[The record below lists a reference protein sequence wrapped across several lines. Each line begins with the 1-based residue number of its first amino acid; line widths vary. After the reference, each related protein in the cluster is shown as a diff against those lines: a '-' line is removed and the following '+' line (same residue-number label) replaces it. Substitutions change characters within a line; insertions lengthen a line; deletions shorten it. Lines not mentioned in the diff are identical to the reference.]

1 MYSASIAHRRYAF
14 DGLATRCRAVAAVI
28 AARFAACVVA
38 VLLAV
43 AARADDAFPTRV
55 IRVIVPYP
63 AGGIV
68 DLMTR
73 VVAARLAEVWGQ
85 PIVIEDKPG
94 ANGNI
99 AFEQAARAAPDGYT
113 WVYAGPAMMANPRLY
128 GGTLPWSEKSFAG
141 VGVIAWAPAT
151 LVVHPDVA
159 PDVAALVTRARRAP
173 GELNVANVGVGSS
186 THLNT
191 AIFLNGQRLAMT
203 EIAYKGQPPAI
214 HDLLANRIHV
224 MVASVGLVADHV
236 RSRALH
242 GLAVIGPA
250 RSPLLPEVPTFAEA
264 GYPEANLVP
273 WYGLAAPAGIAPAIQ
288 ARIVE
293 AINRAVAEPTVR
305 AQLARLG
312 VEPAAP
318 MDRDDIARRIA
329 ADTERY
335 AGVIRASNIR
345 LSD

>member
-1 MYSASIAHRRYAF
+1 M
-14 DGLATRCRAVAAVI
+14 I
-28 AARFAACVVA
+28 AARVVACVVA
-38 VLLAV
+38 VFLAA
-43 AARADDAFPTRV
+43 AARADDAYPSRV

-68 DLMTR
+68 DLVAR
-73 VVAARLAEVWGQ
+73 VVTTRLAEAWGQ
-85 PIVIEDKPG
+85 SIVVEDKPG

-99 AFEQAARAAPDGYT
+99 AFEQVARATPDGYT
-113 WVYAGPAMMANPRLY
+113 WVTATPALMANPRLY

-141 VGVIAWAPAT
+141 IGVIAWAPAA

-159 PDVAALVTRARRAP
+159 SDVAALVARARRAP
-173 GELNVANVGVGSS
+173 GELNVANAGVGAS

-214 HDLLANRIHV
+214 QDLLANRIHV

-236 RSRALH
+236 RSRALR

-273 WYGLAAPAGIAPAIQ
+273 WYGLAAPAGVAPAIQ
-288 ARIVE
+288 TRIVE
-293 AINRAVAEPTVR
+293 AINRVVAEPAVQT
-305 AQLARLG
+305 QLGRLG
-312 VEPAAP
+312 VEPVVP
-318 MDRDDIARRIA
+318 MSRDEIARRIA

-335 AGVIRASNIR
+335 AAVIRDSNIR